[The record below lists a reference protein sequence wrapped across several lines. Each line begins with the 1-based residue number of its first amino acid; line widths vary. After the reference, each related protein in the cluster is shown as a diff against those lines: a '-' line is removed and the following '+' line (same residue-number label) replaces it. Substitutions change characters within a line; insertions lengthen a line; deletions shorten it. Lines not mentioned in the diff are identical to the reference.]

1 MPKYDPY
8 DSATPEDGVSASDE
22 AEQTAN
28 KRRRH
33 EQEAAVRRHIR
44 YQRGQRPEEERSDGG
59 RFSLITNTGAG
70 LVFSIGLSVIGA
82 GTEMI
87 FGDHRTNDVYWGY
100 PFGTAIVAFGALVC
114 GLGIAIW
121 TVVVSFRAIYRGVT
135 G

>member
-8 DSATPEDGVSASDE
+8 DSAAPEDGISASDE
-22 AEQTAN
+22 AEQTAK

-33 EQEAAVRRHIR
+33 EQEAAVRRHLR
-44 YQRGQRPEEERSDGG
+44 YQRGQRPEEKQSDGG

-70 LVFSIGLSVIGA
+70 LVFRIGLSVIGA

-87 FGDHRTNDVYWGY
+87 FAERQTSGVYWGY
-100 PFGTAIVAFGALVC
+100 PIGTAIVVFGALIC
-114 GLGIAIW
+114 GLGITIW
-121 TVVVSFRAIYRGVT
+121 AVVVLSRAIYRGIT

>member
-22 AEQTAN
+22 AEQTGK

-33 EQEAAVRRHIR
+33 EQEAAVRRHLR
-44 YQRGQRPEEERSDGG
+44 YQRGQRPEKEQSDGD

-70 LVFSIGLSVIGA
+70 LVFSIGLSVMSAGA
-82 GTEMI
+82 EMM
-87 FGDHRTNDVYWGY
+87 FGGHRANDVYWGY
-100 PFGTAIVAFGALVC
+100 PIGTAIIVFGALIC

-121 TVVVSFRAIYRGVT
+121 AVVVLFRAIYRGIT